1 MCIRPWP
8 HFLKFIS
15 TVGIVNK
22 LCNEKYV
29 DIFSWHIDIILS
41 LRLQCAVPT
50 SNIKADPKNL
60 ILCMLF
66 VSSES
71 GRGQLLKML
80 RLIWVCLENRMCLPR
95 VSSNDVLYAR
105 RSEADP
111 SVFVLLVSPTLVYS
125 KYTCKEILSFVWSDL
140 LSAFKIGVFFLCS
153 FLVCSVSALGQ
164 FGIKADPE
172 WTQKGDTKV

>member
-1 MCIRPWP
+1 M
-8 HFLKFIS
+8 
-15 TVGIVNK
+15 NK
-22 LCNEKYV
+22 LSNEKYV

-41 LRLQCAVPT
+41 LRLQCAVPK
-50 SNIKADPKNL
+50 SNVKADAKNL
-60 ILCMLF
+60 ILGLLF

-71 GRGQLLKML
+71 VASDLG
-80 RLIWVCLENRMCLPR
+80 LIWVCLETLMCLPR

-153 FLVCSVSALGQ
+153 FLGCSVSALGR
-164 FGIKADPE
+164 FGIKADLE
-172 WTQKGDTKV
+172 WTQKADTKV

>member
-1 MCIRPWP
+1 M
-8 HFLKFIS
+8 
-15 TVGIVNK
+15 NK

-60 ILCMLF
+60 IFGMLF

-80 RLIWVCLENRMCLPR
+80 RLIWVCLETLMCLPR

-140 LSAFKIGVFFLCS
+140 LSAFKTGVFFLCS
-153 FLVCSVSALGQ
+153 FLVCSVSALGR

-172 WTQKGDTKV
+172 WTQKADTKV

>member
-1 MCIRPWP
+1 M
-8 HFLKFIS
+8 
-15 TVGIVNK
+15 NK
-22 LCNEKYV
+22 LSNEKYV
-29 DIFSWHIDIILS
+29 DIFSWHIDIIFS

-50 SNIKADPKNL
+50 SNVKADPKNL
-60 ILCMLF
+60 ILGLLF

-80 RLIWVCLENRMCLPR
+80 CLIWVCLETLMCLPR

-125 KYTCKEILSFVWSDL
+125 KYTCKEILSFVWNWCLFSMFLLGL
-140 LSAFKIGVFFLCS
+140 LSVSLG
-153 FLVCSVSALGQ
+153 SVWDQSR
-164 FGIKADPE
+164 P
-172 WTQKGDTKV
+172 WMDTESRHKSLTVAY